1 MLDVATKT
9 NSHILV
15 VDDHESV
22 LMLLKDCLEEE
33 NYAVETARDGEEA
46 LAKISKKAPDLVIV
60 DMMMPKMNGYELSK
74 ALKSNRDTRLIPVIM
89 LTGLYDFDAK
99 IKAIDIGV
107 DDFLGKPFNR
117 TELITRVRSLIKT
130 KYFTDQLEN
139 AETVIFSLARAVE
152 ARDEYTE
159 GHCDRLANYGRML
172 AERIGMTT
180 EEIEIIIRG
189 GILHDVGKIAIS
201 DAILLKPGR
210 LTHDEYEIMKTH
222 PTEGEKICSPL
233 KTLQPVLP
241 CIRHHQ
247 ERWDG
252 SGYPD
257 KLKGEEIPLVARI
270 VATVD
275 LYDALTTD
283 RPYRKALDRR
293 ITFDTMTKETQ
304 MNLWDERLIK
314 EMMEL
319 VVEKNLDNQG

>member
-1 MLDVATKT
+1 MLEFVPK
-9 NSHILV
+9 SQSRILV

-22 LMLLKDCLEEE
+22 LTLLKDCLEEE
-33 NYAVETARDGEEA
+33 NYFVETAQDGEEA
-46 LAKISKKAPDLVIV
+46 LGKISTRTPDLVIV

-74 ALKSNRDTRLIPVIM
+74 VLKGNRETRLIPIIM

-117 TELITRVRSLIKT
+117 TELITRVRSLLKT

-159 GHCDRLANYGRML
+159 GHCDRLAFYGRLL
-172 AERIGMTT
+172 AERIGLSA
-180 EEIEIIIRG
+180 EEVEIVIRG
-189 GILHDVGKIAIS
+189 GILHDIGKIAIS

-210 LTHDEYEIMKTH
+210 LTADEYEVMKTH
-222 PTEGEKICSPL
+222 PEEGEKICAPL
-233 KTLQPVLP
+233 KTLQPVLA

-257 KLKGEEIPLVARI
+257 KLKGEEIPLVAR
-270 VATVD
+270 VVSTVD
-275 LYDALTTD
+275 FYDALTTD
-283 RPYRKALDRR
+283 RPYRKALDRKT
-293 ITFDTMTKETQ
+293 TFDIMLKETQ
-304 MNLWDERLIK
+304 QGTWDPRLIQ
-314 EMMEL
+314 EL
-319 VVEKNLDNQG
+319 LDLIVEKNLDNQG

>member
-1 MLDVATKT
+1 MLEFLPK
-9 NSHILV
+9 NQSRILV

-22 LMLLKDCLEEE
+22 LSLLKDCLEEE
-33 NYAVETARDGEEA
+33 NYFVETAQDGEEA
-46 LAKISKKAPDLVIV
+46 LVKIGQKNPDLVIV
-60 DMMMPKMNGYELSK
+60 DMMMPRMNGYELSK
-74 ALKSNRDTRLIPVIM
+74 VLKSNRDTRLIPIIM

-117 TELITRVRSLIKT
+117 TELITRVRSLLKT

-159 GHCDRLANYGRML
+159 GHCDRLAYYGRLL
-172 AERIGMTT
+172 AERIGLSTQ
-180 EEIEIIIRG
+180 EIEIVIRG
-189 GILHDVGKIAIS
+189 GILHDIGKIAIS
-201 DAILLKPGR
+201 DSILLKPGR
-210 LTHDEYEIMKTH
+210 LTIEEYEVMKTH
-222 PTEGEKICSPL
+222 PEEGEKICSPL
-233 KTLQPVLP
+233 KTLQPVLA

-257 KLKGEEIPLVARI
+257 KLKGEEIPLVAR
-270 VATVD
+270 VVSTVD
-275 LYDALTTD
+275 FYDALTTE

-293 ITFDTMTKETQ
+293 TTFDIMLKETQ
-304 MNLWDERLIK
+304 QGSWDPRLIQ
-314 EMMEL
+314 EFIDM
-319 VVEKNLDNQG
+319 VTEKNLDNQG